1 MLDSNVI
8 MMMMVVVVTVVTK
21 KKALTLHWASENKV
35 RLTTPFHHVS
45 CSRRLS

>member
-1 MLDSNVI
+1 MLDSKVI

-21 KKALTLHWASENKV
+21 KKALTLHWASENKAS
-35 RLTTPFHHVS
+35 LTTSFHHVS